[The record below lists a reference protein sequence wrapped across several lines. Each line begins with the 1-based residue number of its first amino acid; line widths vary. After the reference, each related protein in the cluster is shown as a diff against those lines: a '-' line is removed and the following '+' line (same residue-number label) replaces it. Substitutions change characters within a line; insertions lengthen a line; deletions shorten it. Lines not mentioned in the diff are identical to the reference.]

1 MERMEHPCC
10 ETCEFCGL
18 VPLVRTTRRSTR
30 IVAQSPAMRLVLSRA
45 KKFAESDAPVVIL
58 GESGTG
64 KEILA
69 RALHASSARAE
80 RPFVA
85 VNVAAPPAELLESEL
100 FGHVKGA
107 FTGADRPKTGLF
119 EEAHG
124 GTLFLD
130 EIAEMP
136 LALQAKLLR
145 ALQDGEVR
153 RVGESKPFEVDARVV
168 CATHRDLE
176 DLVARGLFREDLY
189 YRLKV
194 LTLRVPP
201 LRDRR
206 EDILPLAHRFLED
219 EAPDKSLAKEA
230 EARLLG
236 HRWPGN
242 VRELQN
248 AVKHGAALASEHLVR
263 ADDLPEELGKNG
275 NAQTAPY
282 APKTLADV
290 EREHVLSVLE
300 ACRGSQTEAARVLG
314 IGRNTLWRKL
324 RAWNGVET
332 EPSGARAVSVQR

>member
-18 VPLVRTTRRSTR
+18 VPVVRTTRRSTR
-30 IVAQSPAMRLVLSRA
+30 LVAQSPAMRTVLSRT
-45 KKFAESDAPVVIL
+45 KKFAENDAPVVIL

-69 RALHASSARAE
+69 RTLHANSIRSSK
-80 RPFVA
+80 PFVA
-85 VNVAAPPAELLESEL
+85 VNVAALPGELLESEL

-107 FTGADRPKTGLF
+107 FTGADRAKAGLF

-136 LALQAKLLR
+136 LSLQAKLLR
-145 ALQDGEVR
+145 ALQDGEIR
-153 RVGESKPFEVDARVV
+153 RVGESVSFDVDTRVV

-176 DLVARGLFREDLY
+176 EQVSRGLFREDLY

-201 LRDRR
+201 LRERR
-206 EDILPLAHRFLED
+206 EDILPLAHRFLDD
-219 EAPDKSLAKEA
+219 EAPDKSFAKDA
-230 EARLLG
+230 EARLLA

-248 AVKHGAALASEHLVR
+248 AIKHGAALSSDALVR
-263 ADDLPEELGKNG
+263 ADDLPEELGRING
-275 NAQTAPY
+275 IEHSTFAPR
-282 APKTLADV
+282 PLADV
-290 EREHVLSVLE
+290 EREHVLAVLE

-324 RAWNGVET
+324 RSWNGNDQH
-332 EPSGARAVSVQR
+332 A